1 MSVKSLARAIAQG
14 GHTGMYNAQCRRT
27 RRTERYRGRQYV
39 KDAAF
44 DANGEHVEPREQIM
58 DYDRDST
65 GRSAPLKRWLASQV
79 GQPYELVRHKL
90 ARLDRTDRRGRP
102 LLAGHVDNL
111 TLSPSATHASRVADY
126 IADENGVL
134 CARTDF
140 DWPRYHVVTVSV
152 EELQAVIAAA

>member
-14 GHTGMYNAQCRRT
+14 GHTGSYNAQCRRT

-44 DANGEHVEPREQIM
+44 DADGEHVEPREQIM

-102 LLAGHVDNL
+102 LLADHVDDF
-111 TLSPSATHASRVADY
+111 TLSASATHASRVADY
-126 IADENGVL
+126 IADEDGIV
-134 CARTDF
+134 RTRDAF
-140 DWPRYHVVTVSV
+140 DWPRRHVVSMSI
-152 EELQAVIAAA
+152 EELQSTLAA